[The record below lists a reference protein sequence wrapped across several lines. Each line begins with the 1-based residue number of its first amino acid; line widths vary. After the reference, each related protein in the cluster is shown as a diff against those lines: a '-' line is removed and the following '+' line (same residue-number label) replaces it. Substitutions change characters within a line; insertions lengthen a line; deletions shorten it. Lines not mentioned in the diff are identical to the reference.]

1 MLGFANL
8 LLVSLRGRSWTWFA
22 TSSTAKWF
30 LLVVFLC
37 IQRRNKISVGR
48 SVLRLKEDGSD
59 GAETRLRL

>member
-1 MLGFANL
+1 MDMICYVFDSE
-8 LLVSLRGRSWTWFA
+8 VD
-22 TSSTAKWF
+22 F

-59 GAETRLRL
+59 GAETRLRLVGRLS